1 MLGLNKDVVALTK
14 HEEGWHSLFV
24 QEKAL
29 LESLLGDLA
38 VDIQHIGSTAIRGIA
53 AKPMLDVLIG
63 VRSLNDVDRFDL
75 HALKDADIYRL
86 KAEVEGKVVFAKFS
100 DLHELTK
107 THVYHVV
114 EYGGEWWKA
123 HISFRDYLND
133 HPDAAKAYESL
144 KRELARKYPDN
155 ERQYSDAK
163 KSFVDRIVALTR

>member
-14 HEEGWHSLFV
+14 HEEGWQALFV

-29 LESLLGDLA
+29 LETLLGDLA

-53 AKPMLDVLIG
+53 AKPLLDVLIG
-63 VRSLNDVDRFDL
+63 VRSLDDVARFDL

-114 EYGGEWWKA
+114 EHGGEWWKA
-123 HISFRDYLND
+123 HTSFRDYLND
-133 HPDAAKAYESL
+133 HPDVAKAYESL
-144 KRELARKYPDN
+144 KRELARKYPHN
-155 ERQYSDAK
+155 ERQNSDAK
-163 KSFVDRIVALTR
+163 KSFVDRIVALSR

>member
-1 MLGLNKDVVALTK
+1 MLGLNKDVVALTR
-14 HEEGWHSLFV
+14 HEEGWQALFA
-24 QEKAL
+24 QEKML
-29 LESLLGDLA
+29 LESLLGDMA

-86 KAEVEGKVVFAKFS
+86 KAEVEGKAVFAKFS

-114 EYGGEWWKA
+114 EYGGEWWNA
-123 HISFRDYLND
+123 HTCFRDYLND
-133 HPDAAKAYESL
+133 HPDVAKAYETL
-144 KRELARKYPDN
+144 KWELARKYPHN

-163 KSFVDRIVALTR
+163 KSFVDRIVSLTR